1 MYTDVVLELLG
12 DDDFALEQ
20 VNETL
25 IPKISGIS
33 QLDSLMKTIEYGF
46 YSHEKEEN
54 VKSSID
60 TRMDKEY
67 HLQAPETTIQKKIGL
82 CWDTVLVAKYYLN
95 KLGYQTKLFFMC
107 TPDMRHTHT
116 FILYKEVKGNNKNTF
131 WHWYEWSWEKYRNLD
146 YNASNIDDLLRHLI
160 SFKYSQEYG
169 VPVKLYSCNSYPKI
183 GSGPDAFIDQ
193 MLKKAKL
200 LGVCDATAMTFNP
213 APVTDKR
220 NEKKV
225 DPSNTSIAKEDF
237 FDRDV
242 NGNITVVRE
251 TVDGV
256 YSSLDKEKLFSMM
269 RSYVDEQLS
278 DKQCEH
284 ILRHYIAN
292 CLQHQWWVQRFT
304 IDLSDIYY
312 FGDKKSRFM
321 PADYLRIQHDVILH
335 DSDKLH
341 RLETVAAYAVR
352 VYNQHWEEGMD
363 GVHELHINSDG
374 TKAIDEAWANHVET
388 QPHHPEHWDNK
399 WVLSGK
405 DEEDQS
411 PIDCSKMPVR
421 FLIQLAGDWMSASL
435 LRHKTATDW
444 YKKTVGKRFLF
455 TEEQCDILCKLFEHE
470 EELVQK
476 YIGTN
481 PFATESF
488 GVDTNTV
495 PADIKTVNVVNGTP
509 GINRVADD
517 NIEVKHVDPVT
528 GKVVKVT
535 HTNDHRNP
543 AKKSDL
549 PPSPEFDPS
558 VAIGVE
564 KYEPP
569 YNAEQMRQNGYS
581 EDVIKKLEAD
591 PVHKWRMDTGIE
603 LIHREPSKSELMRIW
618 KNWQQ
623 MTAEQKKKS
632 DAKCKELFGCD
643 NKTLYDFLIVQYK
656 TETPNKNDIKYPT
669 AEDLAQEALGG
680 TQKQSKKQRIIDYV
694 VTCLNLIDPTGDNGR
709 RFSDFVSPMSDKEF
723 AQYIQNLKDR
733 KCHIDIVA
741 PNMKKPLQLND
752 VFAAAHKINC
762 KLFQRVWFYDMT
774 TGKEFL
780 STEELPVFRLTVRR
794 QEQMLDEK
802 LSVPDKAS
810 KIDALTGQVT
820 GDDKAGGFSMPEIQI
835 MYSKGFKN
843 VLKEFIKIRGGDIHA
858 FGEFERQL
866 EETGAGSMDQIK
878 VNSRARSGA
887 VLSAWLE
894 AIHLDNNI

>member
-25 IPKISGIS
+25 IPKISDIS

-54 VKSSID
+54 VKSSIE

-82 CWDTVLVAKYYLN
+82 CWDSVLVAKYYLN

-131 WHWYEWSWEKYRNLD
+131 WHWYEWAWEKYRNLD

-363 GVHELHINSDG
+363 GVHELHINSEG

-405 DEEDQS
+405 DEEDQ
-411 PIDCSKMPVR
+411 PPVNCSKMPVR

-435 LRHKTATDW
+435 LRHKTATGW

-476 YIGTN
+476 YIGAN

-543 AKKSDL
+543 AKKTDL
-549 PPSPEFDPS
+549 PPSPEFDPN
-558 VAIGVE
+558 VAIG
-564 KYEPP
+564 
-569 YNAEQMRQNGYS
+569 
-581 EDVIKKLEAD
+581 
-591 PVHKWRMDTGIE
+591 T
-603 LIHREPSKSELMRIW
+603 
-618 KNWQQ
+618 
-623 MTAEQKKKS
+623 
-632 DAKCKELFGCD
+632 
-643 NKTLYDFLIVQYK
+643 
-656 TETPNKNDIKYPT
+656 
-669 AEDLAQEALGG
+669 EALGG

>member
-1 MYTDVVLELLG
+1 MSDNVVLELLG
-12 DDDFALEQ
+12 GDDFALEQ

-25 IPKISGIS
+25 IPKISDIN

-54 VKSSID
+54 VKSSIN
-60 TRMDKEY
+60 TRIGKEY

-95 KLGYQTKLFFMC
+95 KLGYQTKMFFMC

-116 FILYKEVKGNNKNTF
+116 FILYKEVKGNNKNIL
-131 WHWYEWSWEKYRNLD
+131 WHWYEWSWGAYAGTD
-146 YNASNIDDLLRHLI
+146 YNAQTVEELVQYLI
-160 SFKYSQEYG
+160 SFKYSKEYG
-169 VPVKLYSCNSYPKI
+169 CPVKLYSCNSYPKI
-183 GSGPDAFIDQ
+183 GVGPDTFLEQ
-193 MLKKAKL
+193 MSQKAKL
-200 LGVCDATAMTFNP
+200 VGVCDAAAGTFNP
-213 APVTDKR
+213 APITDRR
-220 NEKKV
+220 NEKQV
-225 DPSNTSIAKEDF
+225 LAQEDYY
-237 FDRDV
+237 DRDV
-242 NGNITVVRE
+242 NGNVTVVRE

-256 YSSLDKEKLFSMM
+256 YADLDKSVVFTLM
-269 RSYVDEQLS
+269 RSYVDDTLD

-292 CLQHQWWVQRFT
+292 CLQHQWWVQKFTEALADKFYAYMRF
-304 IDLSDIYY
+304 I
-312 FGDKKSRFM
+312 
-321 PADYLRIQHDVILH
+321 PADYLRIYHDVILH

-341 RLETVAAYAVR
+341 RIETVAAYAIR

-363 GVHELHINSDG
+363 EVHKLKINDTG
-374 TKAIDEAWANHVET
+374 KQAIDEAWANHVET

-399 WVLSGK
+399 WVLDSK
-405 DEEDQS
+405 DEEDKK
-411 PIDCSKMPVR
+411 PVDCSKMPIRYIV
-421 FLIQLAGDWMSASL
+421 QLAGDWMSASL
-435 LRHKTATDW
+435 LRHKTASDW
-444 YKKTVGKRFLF
+444 YKKTVGTRFLF
-455 TEEQCDILCKLFEHE
+455 TDEQCKVLSELLSHE
-470 EELVQK
+470 EELVQE
-476 YIGTN
+476 YIGKN

-495 PADIKTVNVVNGTP
+495 PADIKTVNVVAGVGP
-509 GINRVADD
+509 GVNRVADD

-543 AKKSDL
+543 AKKTDL
-549 PPSPEFDPS
+549 PPSPEFDPN

-564 KYEPP
+564 
-569 YNAEQMRQNGYS
+569 
-581 EDVIKKLEAD
+581 
-591 PVHKWRMDTGIE
+591 
-603 LIHREPSKSELMRIW
+603 
-618 KNWQQ
+618 
-623 MTAEQKKKS
+623 
-632 DAKCKELFGCD
+632 
-643 NKTLYDFLIVQYK
+643 
-656 TETPNKNDIKYPT
+656 
-669 AEDLAQEALGG
+669 ALGG
-680 TQKQSKKQRIIDYV
+680 TEKKSKKQRIIDYV
-694 VTCLNLIDPTGDNGR
+694 VACLNLIDPTGDNGR

-741 PNMKKPLQLND
+741 PNMKKHLQLNN

-780 STEELPVFRLTVRR
+780 STEELPVFRLSVRR

-843 VLKEFIKIRGGDIHA
+843 VLKEFVKVRGGDVHA

-866 EETGAGSMDQIK
+866 EETGEGSMDQIHIK
-878 VNSRARSGA
+878 SRARSGA

-894 AIHLDNNI
+894 ALHLDNNI

>member
-1 MYTDVVLELLG
+1 MDNGVILELVG
-12 DDDFALEQ
+12 RDDFALEQ

-25 IPKISGIS
+25 IPKISDIK

-54 VKSSID
+54 VKSSIN
-60 TRMDKEY
+60 TRMSKEY

-95 KLGYQTKLFFMC
+95 KLGYQTKMFFMC
-107 TPDMRHTHT
+107 TSDMKHTHT

-131 WHWYEWSWEKYRNLD
+131 WHWYEWSWEKYKNLD

-160 SFKYSQEYG
+160 SFKYSQECG

-193 MLKKAKL
+193 MTKKAKL
-200 LGVCDATAMTFNP
+200 LGVCDATSMTFNP

-225 DPSNTSIAKEDF
+225 DPANTSIAKEDYY
-237 FDRDV
+237 DRDV
-242 NGNITVVRE
+242 NGNVIVVRE

-256 YSSLDKEKLFSMM
+256 YESLDKEKVFKMM
-269 RSYVDEQLS
+269 RSYVDDHLS
-278 DKQCEH
+278 DKECEH

-292 CLQHQWWVQRFT
+292 CLQHQWWVQKFT
-304 IDLSDIYY
+304 TELA
-312 FGDKKSRFM
+312 DKHYECMSFIA
-321 PADYLRIQHDVILH
+321 ADYLRILHDVILH

-352 VYNQHWEEGMD
+352 VYNQHFNEGMEEC
-363 GVHELHINSDG
+363 HELKINKVGHD
-374 TKAIDEAWANHVET
+374 AINEAWANHIKT
-388 QPHHPEHWDNK
+388 QPHHPEHWDSK
-399 WVLSGK
+399 YVLEDK
-405 DEEDQS
+405 DTDDDDRN
-411 PIDCSKMPVR
+411 PIDCSHMPIR
-421 FLIQLAGDWMSASL
+421 YLIQLAGDWMSASL
-435 LRHKTATDW
+435 LRHKTASDW
-444 YKKTVGKRFLF
+444 YKKTVGKRFIF
-455 TEEQCDILCKLFEHE
+455 TEEQCKILCKLFDHE
-470 EELVQK
+470 AELVKK
-476 YIGTN
+476 YIGEN
-481 PFATESF
+481 PFAIESF

-495 PADIKTVNVVNGTP
+495 PADIKSVKVVGGTH

-535 HTNDHRNP
+535 KTNDHRNP

-549 PPSPEFDPS
+549 PPSPEFDPNI
-558 VAIGVE
+558 AAGIE

-569 YNAEQMRQNGYS
+569 YTAEQMRQVGYS
-581 EDVIKKLEAD
+581 EEVIKKLESD
-591 PVHKWRMDTGIE
+591 PVHKWRMDNGIE
-603 LIHREPSKSELMRIW
+603 LIHREPSRTELKRIW
-618 KNWQQ
+618 SNWNQ
-623 MTAEQKKKS
+623 MTADQKKKS
-632 DAKCKELFGCD
+632 DAKCMELFGCD
-643 NKTLYDFLIVQYK
+643 NKFLYNFLIVQYK
-656 TETPNKNDIKYPT
+656 VETPNKDDIKYPS

-680 TQKQSKKQRIIDYV
+680 SEKKSKKQRIINYV
-694 VTCLNLIDPTGDNGR
+694 VECLNLIDPTGDNGR
-709 RFSDFVSPMSDKEF
+709 RFSDLVSPMSDKEF

-733 KCHIDIVA
+733 KCHIDIIA

-810 KIDALTGQVT
+810 KVDALTGQVT

-866 EETGAGSMDQIK
+866 EETGAGSMDQIR

>member
-1 MYTDVVLELLG
+1 MSDNVVLELLG
-12 DDDFALEQ
+12 SDDFALEQ

-25 IPKISGIS
+25 IPKINDIG
-33 QLDSLMKTIEYGF
+33 QLNSLMKTIEYGF

-54 VKSSID
+54 VKSSINS
-60 TRMDKEY
+60 RMSKEY
-67 HLQAPETTIQKKIGL
+67 HLQAPETTIQKRIGL

-95 KLGYQTKLFFMC
+95 KLGYQTKMFFMC
-107 TPDMRHTHT
+107 THDMAHTHT
-116 FILYKEVKGNNKNTF
+116 FILYKEVKGNNKNVL
-131 WHWYEWSWEKYRNLD
+131 WHWYEWSWEPFIEQD
-146 YNASNIDDLLRHLI
+146 YNAKEVDELIQNFI
-160 SFKYSQEYG
+160 SFKYSKENG
-169 VPVKLYSCNSYPKI
+169 VPVKLYSVSGYPKI
-183 GSGPDAFIDQ
+183 GVGPDAFIQQ
-193 MLKKAKL
+193 MVQKSKL
-200 LGVCDATAMTFNP
+200 IGICDARSATFNP
-213 APVTDKR
+213 APVNDRR
-220 NEKKV
+220 NEKEV
-225 DPSNTSIAKEDF
+225 PATEDYY
-237 FDRDV
+237 DRDV
-242 NGNITVVRE
+242 NGNVTVVTE
-251 TVDGV
+251 TVDSV
-256 YSSLDKEKLFSMM
+256 YSDLDKEVIFTLM
-269 RSYVDEQLS
+269 RSYVDDQLD
-278 DKQCEH
+278 DKKCEH

-292 CLQHQWWVQRFT
+292 CLQHQWWVRKFTEELADRHYSVTRF
-304 IDLSDIYY
+304 IA
-312 FGDKKSRFM
+312 
-321 PADYLRIQHDVILH
+321 ADYLRVLHDVVLH

-341 RLETVAAYAVR
+341 RIETIAAYAVR

-363 GVHELHINSDG
+363 EVHELNINAMG
-374 TKAIDEAWANHVET
+374 KEAIDEAWANHVET

-399 WVLSGK
+399 WVLDSK
-405 DEEDQS
+405 DEDDKK
-411 PIDCSKMPVR
+411 PVDGSKMPDRYLV
-421 FLIQLAGDWMSASL
+421 QLAGDWMSASI

-444 YKKTVGKRFLF
+444 YKKTVGTRFIF
-455 TEEQCDILCKLFEHE
+455 TEKQCELLCELFEHE

-476 YIGTN
+476 YIGKN

-495 PADIKTVNVVNGTP
+495 PADIKDVNVVAGVGP
-509 GINRVADD
+509 GVTRVADD

-535 HTNDHRNP
+535 KTNDHRNP
-543 AKKSDL
+543 VKKTDL
-549 PPSPEFDPS
+549 PPSPEFDPN
-558 VAIGVE
+558 VVIGVE

-581 EDVIKKLEAD
+581 EDIIKKLEAD

-603 LIHREPSKSELMRIW
+603 LIHREPTKSELLRIW

-623 MTAEQKKKS
+623 MTVEQKKKS
-632 DAKCKELFGCD
+632 DAKCIELFGCD

-820 GDDKAGGFSMPEIQI
+820 GDDKAGGFSTPEIQI

-843 VLKEFIKIRGGDIHA
+843 VLKEFVKVRGGDVHA

-866 EETGAGSMDQIK
+866 EETGEGSMDQIR

-894 AIHLDNNI
+894 ALHLENNI

>member
-1 MYTDVVLELLG
+1 MSENVVLELLG
-12 DDDFALEQ
+12 GDDFALEQ

-25 IPKISGIS
+25 IPKINSIQ

-54 VKSSID
+54 VKGAMG
-60 TRMDKEY
+60 RMDKEY
-67 HLQAPETTIQKKIGL
+67 HLQAPETTIQKKIGTS
-82 CWDTVLVAKYYLN
+82 WDTVLVAKHYLN

-107 TPDMRHTHT
+107 TPDMKHTHA
-116 FILYKEVKGNNKNTF
+116 FILYKEVKGNNKNVL
-131 WHWYEWSWEKYRNLD
+131 WHWYEWSWKAFYNQD
-146 YNASNIDDLLRHLI
+146 YNAQEIEHLTHHLI
-160 SFKYSQEYG
+160 SFKFSKEHG
-169 VPVKLYSCNSYPKI
+169 APVKLYSVSGYPKI
-183 GSGPDAFIDQ
+183 GSGPAAFLDQ
-193 MLKKAKL
+193 MVKKAKL
-200 LGVCDATAMTFNP
+200 VGVCDAAAMTFNP
-213 APVTDKR
+213 APVTDRR
-220 NEKKV
+220 NEKSV
-225 DPSNTSIAKEDF
+225 VATEDYY
-237 FDRDV
+237 DRDV
-242 NGNITVVRE
+242 NGNVTVVRE

-256 YSSLDKEKLFSMM
+256 YADLDKNIVFTLM
-269 RSYVDEQLS
+269 RSYVDDTLD

-292 CLQHQWWVQRFT
+292 CLQHQWWVQKFT
-304 IDLSDIYY
+304 EALA
-312 FGDKKSRFM
+312 DKFYAYTRFM
-321 PADYLRIQHDVILH
+321 PADYLRVYHDVILH

-341 RLETVAAYAVR
+341 RIETVAAYAVR

-363 GVHELHINSDG
+363 EVHELKINDAG
-374 TKAIDEAWANHVET
+374 KQAIDEAWANHVET

-399 WVLSGK
+399 WVLDSK
-405 DEEDQS
+405 DEEDKK
-411 PIDCSKMPVR
+411 PVDCSKMPTRYIV
-421 FLIQLAGDWMSASL
+421 QLAGDWMSASL
-435 LRHKTATDW
+435 LRHKTASDW
-444 YKKTVGKRFLF
+444 YKKTVGTRFLF
-455 TEEQCDILCKLFEHE
+455 TDEQCKILSELLSHE
-470 EELVQK
+470 KELVQE
-476 YIGTN
+476 YIGKN

-488 GVDTNTV
+488 GVDTNTT
-495 PADIKTVNVVNGTP
+495 PADIKTVNVVAGVGP
-509 GINRVADD
+509 GVNRVADD

-535 HTNDHRNP
+535 RTNDHRNP
-543 AKKSDL
+543 AKKTDL
-549 PPSPEFDPS
+549 HPSPEFDPN

-564 KYEPP
+564 
-569 YNAEQMRQNGYS
+569 
-581 EDVIKKLEAD
+581 
-591 PVHKWRMDTGIE
+591 
-603 LIHREPSKSELMRIW
+603 
-618 KNWQQ
+618 
-623 MTAEQKKKS
+623 
-632 DAKCKELFGCD
+632 
-643 NKTLYDFLIVQYK
+643 
-656 TETPNKNDIKYPT
+656 
-669 AEDLAQEALGG
+669 ALGG
-680 TQKQSKKQRIIDYV
+680 TEKKSKKQRIIDYV

-774 TGKEFL
+774 TDKEFL

-820 GDDKAGGFSMPEIQI
+820 GDDKAGGFSTPEIQI

-843 VLKEFIKIRGGDIHA
+843 VLKEFVKIRGGDVHA

-866 EETGAGSMDQIK
+866 EETGEGSMDQIRI
-878 VNSRARSGA
+878 NSRARSGA

-894 AIHLDNNI
+894 ALHLENNI

>member
-1 MYTDVVLELLG
+1 MNTEVVLELLSN
-12 DDDFALEQ
+12 DDFALEQ

-25 IPKISGIS
+25 IPKISDIH

-46 YSHEKEEN
+46 YSYEKEEN
-54 VKSSID
+54 VKGSINS
-60 TRMDKEY
+60 RMGKEY
-67 HLQAPETTIQKKIGL
+67 HLQAPETTIQKKIGT
-82 CWDTVLVAKYYLN
+82 CWDTVLVSKHYLN
-95 KLGYQTKLFFMC
+95 KLGYQTKMFFMC
-107 TPDMRHTHT
+107 TADMKHTHT

-146 YNASNIDDLLRHLI
+146 YNAANIDDLLRHLI

-169 VPVKLYSCNSYPKI
+169 VPVKLYSCSSYPKI
-183 GSGPDAFIDQ
+183 GCGPDAFIEQ

-225 DPSNTSIAKEDF
+225 DPNNTSIAKEDF

-251 TVDGV
+251 TVNGV
-256 YSSLDKEKLFSMM
+256 YSSLDKEKVFSMM
-269 RSYVDEQLS
+269 RSYVDDQLS

-352 VYNQHWEEGMD
+352 VYNQHWEEGMA
-363 GVHELHINSDG
+363 GVHELHINSEG

-411 PIDCSKMPVR
+411 PVNCSKMPIR

-444 YKKTVGKRFLF
+444 YNKTVGKRFLF
-455 TEEQCDILCKLFEHE
+455 TEEQCDILCKLFENE
-470 EELVQK
+470 ESLVQK
-476 YIGTN
+476 YIGEN
-481 PFATESF
+481 PFATEAF

-495 PADIKTVNVVNGTP
+495 PADIKTVKVVGSEP
-509 GINRVADD
+509 GIHRVADN

-535 HTNDHRNP
+535 KTNDHNSP
-543 AKKSDL
+543 AKKTDL
-549 PPSPEFDPS
+549 PPSPEFDPN
-558 VAIGVE
+558 VAIG
-564 KYEPP
+564 
-569 YNAEQMRQNGYS
+569 
-581 EDVIKKLEAD
+581 
-591 PVHKWRMDTGIE
+591 
-603 LIHREPSKSELMRIW
+603 
-618 KNWQQ
+618 
-623 MTAEQKKKS
+623 
-632 DAKCKELFGCD
+632 
-643 NKTLYDFLIVQYK
+643 
-656 TETPNKNDIKYPT
+656 
-669 AEDLAQEALGG
+669 QEALGG
-680 TQKQSKKQRIIDYV
+680 SQKQSKKQRIIDYV

-741 PNMKKPLQLND
+741 PNMKKPLQLNN

-780 STEELPVFRLTVRR
+780 STEELPIFRLTVRR

-866 EETGAGSMDQIK
+866 EETGEGAMDQIK

-894 AIHLDNNI
+894 AVHLDNNI

>member
-1 MYTDVVLELLG
+1 MSDKVVLELLG
-12 DDDFALEQ
+12 GDDFALEQ

-25 IPKISGIS
+25 IPKIADIN

-54 VKSSID
+54 VKSSIN
-60 TRMDKEY
+60 TRMSKEY

-95 KLGYQTKLFFMC
+95 KLGYQTKMFFMC
-107 TPDMRHTHT
+107 TPDMKHTHT
-116 FILYKEVKGNNKNTF
+116 FILYKEVKGNNKNIV
-131 WHWYEWSWEKYRNLD
+131 WHWYEWSWGPYINQD
-146 YNASNIDDLLRHLI
+146 YNAQTVEELVQHLI
-160 SFKYSQEYG
+160 SFKYSKEYG
-169 VPVKLYSCNSYPKI
+169 CPVKVYSCNSYPKI
-183 GSGPDAFIDQ
+183 GVGPDAFIQQ
-193 MLKKAKL
+193 MGQKAKL
-200 LGVCDATAMTFNP
+200 IGVCDAAAGTFNP
-213 APVTDKR
+213 APITDRR
-220 NEKKV
+220 NEKQV
-225 DPSNTSIAKEDF
+225 PAQEDYY
-237 FDRDV
+237 DRDV
-242 NGNITVVRE
+242 NGNVTIVRE
-251 TVDGV
+251 DVEGV
-256 YSSLDKEKLFSMM
+256 YASLDKNKLFSMM
-269 RSYVDEQLS
+269 RSYVDDQLS

-292 CLQHQWWVQRFT
+292 CLQHQWWVQKFT
-304 IDLSDIYY
+304 EELADIYFY
-312 FGDKKSRFM
+312 PDPRRRFIK
-321 PADYLRIQHDVILH
+321 ADYLRILHDVVLH

-341 RLETVAAYAVR
+341 REKTISAYSIR
-352 VYNQHWEEGMD
+352 VYNQHFNEGMEEC
-363 GVHELHINSDG
+363 HELHIN
-374 TKAIDEAWANHVET
+374 KAGDEAIAEAWANHVKT
-388 QPHHPEHWDNK
+388 QPHHPEHWDRHYTISNIDA
-399 WVLSGK
+399 K
-405 DEEDQS
+405 DDVVV
-411 PIDCSKMPVR
+411 DGTKMPLR
-421 FLIQLAGDWMSASL
+421 YLIQLAGDWISASL
-435 LRHKTATDW
+435 LRHKRASDW
-444 YKKTVGKRFLF
+444 YKKTVGKRFIF
-455 TEEQCDILCKLFEHE
+455 SEEQCEILCKLFEHE

-476 YIGTN
+476 YVGEN
-481 PFATESF
+481 PFATEAF

-495 PADIKTVNVVNGTP
+495 PADIKSVNVVAGVGP
-509 GINRVADD
+509 GVKRVSDD

-543 AKKSDL
+543 AKKTDL
-549 PPSPEFDPS
+549 PPSPEFDPN
-558 VAIGVE
+558 VAIGIE

-569 YNAEQMRQNGYS
+569 YNAEQMRQAGYS
-581 EDVIKKLEAD
+581 EEVIKKLEAD

-603 LIHREPSKSELMRIW
+603 LIHREPSKTELKRIW
-618 KNWQQ
+618 SNWNQ
-623 MTAEQKKKS
+623 MTADQKKKS

-643 NKTLYDFLIVQYK
+643 NKFLYNFLIVQYK
-656 TETPNKNDIKYPT
+656 VETPNKDDIKYPS

-680 TQKQSKKQRIIDYV
+680 TEKKSKKQQIIDYV
-694 VTCLNLIDPTGDNGR
+694 VSCLNLIDPTGDNGK
-709 RFSDFVSPMSDKEF
+709 RFSDLVSNMNDKEF

-741 PNMKKPLQLND
+741 PNMKKHLQLNN

-780 STEELPVFRLTVRR
+780 STEELPVFRLSVRR

-843 VLKEFIKIRGGDIHA
+843 VLKEFVKVRGGDVHA

-866 EETGAGSMDQIK
+866 EETGDGSMDQIHIK
-878 VNSRARSGA
+878 SRARSGA

-894 AIHLDNNI
+894 ALHLDNNI

>member
-1 MYTDVVLELLG
+1 MDNGVVLELLG
-12 DDDFALEQ
+12 DEDFALEQ

-25 IPKISGIS
+25 IPKITNIQ

-54 VKSSID
+54 VTSGIES
-60 TRMDKEY
+60 RMGKEY
-67 HLQAPETTIQKKIGL
+67 HLQAPETTIQKKVGL
-82 CWDTVLVAKYYLN
+82 SWDIVLVAKYYLN
-95 KLGYQTKLFFMC
+95 KLGYQTKIFFMC
-107 TPDMRHTHT
+107 TEDMKHTHS
-116 FILYKEVKGNNKNTF
+116 FILYKEVKGNNKNVV
-131 WHWYEWSWEKYRNLD
+131 WHWYEWSWKEFKNLD
-146 YNASNIDDLLRHLI
+146 YNASEINDLIRHLI
-160 SFKYSQEYG
+160 SFKYSKMFGTQ
-169 VPVKLYSCNSYPKI
+169 VKLYSVGGYPKI

-193 MLKKAKL
+193 MSKKAKI
-200 LGVCDATAMTFNP
+200 LGICDAAAMTFNP
-213 APVTDKR
+213 APIQDKR

-225 DPSNTSIAKEDF
+225 DPSNTSIAKEDYY
-237 FDRDV
+237 DRDV
-242 NGNITVVRE
+242 NGNVTIVTE

-256 YSSLDKEKLFSMM
+256 YSDLDKEVVFTLM
-269 RSYVDEQLS
+269 RSYVDDQLS
-278 DKQCEH
+278 NKQCEH

-292 CLQHQWWVQRFT
+292 CLQHQWWVRKFTEDLADLHYNVTRF
-304 IDLSDIYY
+304 IA
-312 FGDKKSRFM
+312 
-321 PADYLRIQHDVILH
+321 ADYLRVLYDVVLH

-352 VYNQHWEEGMD
+352 VYNQHWEEGM
-363 GVHELHINSDG
+363 GEVHELNINATG
-374 TKAIDEAWANHVET
+374 KEAIDEAWANHVET

-399 WVLSGK
+399 WVLDSK
-405 DEEDQS
+405 YEDDKK
-411 PIDCSKMPVR
+411 PVDGTKMPDRYLV
-421 FLIQLAGDWMSASL
+421 QLAGDWMSASL
-435 LRHKTATDW
+435 LRHKTASDW
-444 YKKTVGKRFLF
+444 YKKTVGTRFIF
-455 TEEQCDILCKLFEHE
+455 TEKQCELLCELFKHE

-476 YIGTN
+476 YIGKN

-495 PADIKTVNVVNGTP
+495 PSDIKDVKVVGSEP
-509 GINRVADD
+509 GIHRVSDD
-517 NIEVKHVDPVT
+517 NIAVKHVDPVT
-528 GKVVKVT
+528 GKVIKVT
-535 HTNDHRNP
+535 RTNDHRNP
-543 AKKSDL
+543 AKKTDL
-549 PPSPEFDPS
+549 PPSPEFDPN

-564 KYEPP
+564 
-569 YNAEQMRQNGYS
+569 
-581 EDVIKKLEAD
+581 
-591 PVHKWRMDTGIE
+591 
-603 LIHREPSKSELMRIW
+603 
-618 KNWQQ
+618 
-623 MTAEQKKKS
+623 
-632 DAKCKELFGCD
+632 
-643 NKTLYDFLIVQYK
+643 
-656 TETPNKNDIKYPT
+656 
-669 AEDLAQEALGG
+669 ALGG
-680 TQKQSKKQRIIDYV
+680 TEKKSKKQRIIDYV

-843 VLKEFIKIRGGDIHA
+843 VLKEFIKIRGGDVHA

-866 EETGAGSMDQIK
+866 EETGEGAMDQIR